1 MFESQNQQEVEEFI
15 SSSFEARRLIGR
27 HRELD
32 QVVTEAEQGVVAL
45 DSMTL
50 STLKKEKL
58 RAKDRLVYLWAR
70 RHAF

>member
-1 MFESQNQQEVEEFI
+1 MFESQNPQEVEEFI
-15 SSSFEARRLIGR
+15 SSSYEARRLIGR

-50 STLKKEKL
+50 SSLKKEKL
-58 RAKDRLVYLWAR
+58 RAKDRLAYLWSR
-70 RHAF
+70 RRAN